1 MEWLVGT
8 GTLALAVA
16 TVILAVQAYHAR
28 VDATQP
34 AVALILDPPRDAP
47 LKPPAFA
54 TEQPS
59 PPEAGDLFTDRDSNT
74 QLLLV
79 QAPGAIL
86 NDGPRAATIEM
97 LGAAGST
104 PWDKFEL
111 LDWVADVNDDIGDT
125 FRKEV
130 SFDSFGPVAP
140 LGDLAK
146 VTPHR
151 LGPGRYLLP
160 ARSISRLQIT
170 LGATVAFWG
179 TASASEPPGPP
190 LPLRAV
196 SRVLEVRPAG
206 GGGAVDRI
214 RFELRAA
221 PVRRNPSGDGW
232 VVGSPV
238 EVRSESGITYVMP
251 HPESLVAPP
260 VRMYPFGVRRVL
272 RALARLV
279 PFKVRR
285 VLRKLGTWIRSIA
298 MSTSR

>member
-1 MEWLVGT
+1 MEWLVGG

-16 TVILAVQAYHAR
+16 TVILAIQGYHTR

-34 AVALILDPPRDAP
+34 AVALILDAPQDAP

-54 TEQPS
+54 SEQPS
-59 PPEAGDLFTDRDSNT
+59 PAGAGELFTDRDSNT

-79 QAPGAIL
+79 RASGAVL

-104 PWDKFEL
+104 LWDKFEL
-111 LDWVADVNDDIGDT
+111 LDWVADVNEGIGDAVG
-125 FRKEV
+125 KLV
-130 SFDSFGPVAP
+130 SYSPGPVAP
-140 LGDLAK
+140 LGDLTK
-146 VTPHR
+146 VTPLPLR
-151 LGPGRYLLP
+151 PGRYLLP
-160 ARSISRLQIT
+160 ARSISRLQVT

-179 TASASEPPGPP
+179 TAPAGEAPGPP
-190 LPLRAV
+190 LPLRSI

-206 GGGAVDRI
+206 GGGTVDRI

-221 PVRRNPSGDGW
+221 PLRRNPGGDGW

-238 EVRSESGITYVMP
+238 EVRSEAGTTYVMP

-260 VRMYPFGVRRVL
+260 IRIYPFGLRRFQSGSGGQ
-272 RALARLV
+272 AQ
-279 PFKVRR
+279 
-285 VLRKLGTWIRSIA
+285 G
-298 MSTSR
+298 STPQ

>member
-1 MEWLVGT
+1 MEWLVGA

-16 TVILAVQAYHAR
+16 TVILAVQAYHTR

-34 AVALILDPPRDAP
+34 AVALILDAPRDTP

-54 TEQPS
+54 SQPPS
-59 PPEAGDLFTDRDSNT
+59 PVAAGDLFTDRDGSA

-79 QAPGAIL
+79 RASGAVL

-97 LGAAGST
+97 LEVAGST
-104 PWDKFEL
+104 SWDKFEL
-111 LDWVADVNDDIGDT
+111 LDWVADVNDAIGT
-125 FRKEV
+125 FQREV
-130 SFDSFGPVAP
+130 SFDSVGPVAP
-140 LGDLAK
+140 LGDLTK
-146 VTPHR
+146 MSPLP

-179 TASASEPPGPP
+179 TASASEPSGSP
-190 LPLRAV
+190 LALRSV

-214 RFELRAA
+214 RFDLRAA
-221 PVRRNPSGDGW
+221 PLRRNPGGDGW

-238 EVRSESGITYVMP
+238 EVHSASGGTTYVMP

-260 VRMYPFGVRRVL
+260 VRSYPFGL
-272 RALARLV
+272 RS
-279 PFKVRR
+279 FKRMPVGHAE
-285 VLRKLGTWIRSIA
+285 GTIPQ
-298 MSTSR
+298 

>member
-1 MEWLVGT
+1 MEWLVGA

-16 TVILAVQAYHAR
+16 TVILAVQAYHTR

-54 TEQPS
+54 SDQPS
-59 PPEAGDLFTDRDSNT
+59 AAGAGELFTDRDSNA

-79 QAPGAIL
+79 HAPGAVL

-104 PWDKFEL
+104 PWDKFEV
-111 LDWVADVNDDIGDT
+111 LDWAADVNEETGDA
-125 FRKEV
+125 FREDL
-130 SFDSFGPVAP
+130 SYSPGPVAP
-140 LGDLAK
+140 LGDLTK
-146 VTPHR
+146 VTPRR

-160 ARSISRLQIT
+160 ARSISRLHIT
-170 LGATVAFWG
+170 LGATVSFWG
-179 TASASEPPGPP
+179 TASASEPSGSP
-190 LPLRAV
+190 LALRSV

-214 RFELRAA
+214 RFDLRAA
-221 PVRRNPSGDGW
+221 PLRRNPGGDGW

-238 EVRSESGITYVMP
+238 EVHSASGGTTYVMP

-260 VRMYPFGVRRVL
+260 VRSYPFGLRSFKRRPVGH
-272 RALARLV
+272 AE
-279 PFKVRR
+279 
-285 VLRKLGTWIRSIA
+285 GTIPQ
-298 MSTSR
+298 